1 MGKDTSLY
9 NDSMTTANENERL
22 AADVADLKVGQT
34 QLKAGQARLESG
46 QAQLEAGQ
54 AQLKA
59 GQARLEERVGRLEG
73 KVGRLEGAELEREVH
88 ANIVNI
94 ASRELGLNRVR
105 ILQSKIVARSPEF
118 QDAIDDAEEQNRITD
133 VQGSH
138 LERADVILAARRKS
152 SREAVH
158 VVAEVSGLI
167 GDRDIT
173 RARERAD
180 TLAAIKGTPVIP
192 AVVGGSIAPI
202 QRTAADRQ
210 GVSIIVTPGL
220 VP

>member
-1 MGKDTSLY
+1 
-9 NDSMTTANENERL
+9 MTALPANINIEPDE
-22 AADVADLKVGQT
+22 DQSCMEDWC
-34 QLKAGQARLESG
+34 
-46 QAQLEAGQ
+46 
-54 AQLKA
+54 
-59 GQARLEERVGRLEG
+59 GRLVMA
-73 KVGRLEGAELEREVH
+73 KLKREVH

-94 ASRELGLNRVR
+94 VGRQLGLNRVR

-173 RARERAD
+173 RARDRAD

-202 QRTAADRQ
+202 QRTAADRH
-210 GVSIIVTPGL
+210 GVSVIITPGL

>member
-1 MGKDTSLY
+1 MPSSSHRRLDRSAPQKHPGGGARASGCLNQSGDAAVGKDTSLY

-54 AQLKA
+54 A
-59 GQARLEERVGRLEG
+59 RLEERVGRLEG

-94 ASRELGLNRVR
+94 VGRQLGLNRVR

-118 QDAIDDAEEQNRITD
+118 QDAIDDAESRTALPTFRAATWSGRTSSWQRAAKAA
-133 VQGSH
+133 
-138 LERADVILAARRKS
+138 ER
-152 SREAVH
+152 
-158 VVAEVSGLI
+158 
-167 GDRDIT
+167 
-173 RARERAD
+173 
-180 TLAAIKGTPVIP
+180 
-192 AVVGGSIAPI
+192 
-202 QRTAADRQ
+202 QRTW
-210 GVSIIVTPGL
+210 
-220 VP
+220 